1 MLAWIFEALKNSP
14 TPDAPEVPQING
26 VFLLAFLAENH
37 LVTGSIGENTL
48 YEIAAIGAVNFP
60 QVKALCF

>member
-14 TPDAPEVPQING
+14 TPDASEVSQING

-48 YEIAAIGAVNFP
+48 YKIAAIGAVDFP
-60 QVKALCF
+60 QVKPLRF